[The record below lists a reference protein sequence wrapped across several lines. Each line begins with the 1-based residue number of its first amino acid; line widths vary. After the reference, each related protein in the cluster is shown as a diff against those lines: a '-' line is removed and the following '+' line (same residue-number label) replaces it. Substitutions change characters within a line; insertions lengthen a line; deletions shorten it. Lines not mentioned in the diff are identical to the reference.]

1 MACTGGIRKKSILGC
16 TSMVDPS
23 GFVHRLIVGLM
34 QKRGTIDDSKVS
46 GLSNQNDR

>member
-1 MACTGGIRKKSILGC
+1 MACTGGIGKKSILGC
-16 TSMVDPS
+16 TSMVEPS

-34 QKRGTIDDSKVS
+34 QKSGTIDDSKVS